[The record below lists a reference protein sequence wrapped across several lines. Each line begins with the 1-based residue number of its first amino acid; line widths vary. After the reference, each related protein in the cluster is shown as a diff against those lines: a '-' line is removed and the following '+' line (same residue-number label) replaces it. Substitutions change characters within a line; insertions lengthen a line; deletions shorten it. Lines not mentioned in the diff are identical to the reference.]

1 MTFEYPGISASE
13 FRPRRAM
20 EVDGSSIDI
29 FPLPV
34 DEASLEALLRDLFE
48 NHWREIVFGPIIEGA
63 AYEFRAPSLPTHIGI
78 FDGYLTIAFGLSHF
92 HICIGPHRGSPGNPA
107 SPALARHR
115 RMLRAELYR
124 RLDRSGA
131 PVSWGLRLFNGEG
144 EQQIT
149 VLLPNPFLD
158 QDSDRCLQTPEWSR
172 LALWDSLRARWLGL
186 DEPDPLDRS
195 GEGFHH
201 D

>member
-1 MTFEYPGISASE
+1 MQDDTATFNADLS
-13 FRPRRAM
+13 RRM
-20 EVDGSSIDI
+20 IDVDGSAVDV

-34 DEASLEALLRDLFE
+34 EEAALEALLRDLFE
-48 NHWREIVFGPIIEGA
+48 NHWHEITFGPIIQGA
-63 AYEFRAPSLPTHIGI
+63 AYELKAPSPPTHIGM
-78 FDGYLTIAFGLSHF
+78 FDGYLTVAFGAPHF
-92 HICIGPHRGSPGNPA
+92 HICIGAHKGMPGNPA
-107 SPALARHR
+107 PPGLARHR
-115 RMLRAELYR
+115 RTSRAELYR

-158 QDSDRCLQTPEWSR
+158 SATDKLRKTPDWSQ
-172 LALWDSLRARWLGL
+172 LGLWDSLRARWLGL
-186 DEPDPLDRS
+186 AEPDPLDRS
-195 GEGFHH
+195 GHRFRH

>member
-1 MTFEYPGISASE
+1 MID
-13 FRPRRAM
+13 
-20 EVDGSSIDI
+20 VDGASVDI

-34 DEASLEALLRDLFE
+34 EEATLEALLRDLFE
-48 NHWREIVFGPIIEGA
+48 NHWREIT
-63 AYEFRAPSLPTHIGI
+63 YEFRAPSPPTHVGT
-78 FDGYLTIAFGLSHF
+78 FDGYLTIAFGAPHF
-92 HICIGPHRGSPGNPA
+92 HICIGAHKGAPSNPA

-115 RMLRAELYR
+115 RTSRAELYR

-172 LALWDSLRARWLGL
+172 LGLWDSLRDRWLGFI
-186 DEPDPLDRS
+186 EPDPVDRT
-195 GEGFHH
+195 GKGFRH

>member
-1 MTFEYPGISASE
+1 M
-13 FRPRRAM
+13 
-20 EVDGSSIDI
+20 
-29 FPLPV
+29 
-34 DEASLEALLRDLFE
+34 
-48 NHWREIVFGPIIEGA
+48 
-63 AYEFRAPSLPTHIGI
+63 
-78 FDGYLTIAFGLSHF
+78 FDGYLTVAFGAPHF
-92 HICIGPHRGSPGNPA
+92 HICIGEHKGTASNPA
-107 SPALARHR
+107 SLALARHR
-115 RMLRAELYR
+115 RTSRAELYR
-124 RLDRSGA
+124 RLDRSDA

-186 DEPDPLDRS
+186 TEPDPVDRT
-195 GEGFHH
+195 GKGFRH

>member
-1 MTFEYPGISASE
+1 MQDEASKSDAN
-13 FRPRRAM
+13 RPRRTID
-20 EVDGSSIDI
+20 VDGSAIDV

-34 DEASLEALLRDLFE
+34 EEAALEGLLRDLFE
-48 NHWREIVFGPIIEGA
+48 NHWREITFGPIIQGA
-63 AYEFRAPSLPTHIGI
+63 AYEFKAPSPPTHIGT
-78 FDGYLTIAFGLSHF
+78 FDGYLTIAFGAPHF
-92 HICIGPHRGSPGNPA
+92 HICIGPHQGSPSNPA
-107 SPALARHR
+107 SLALARHR
-115 RMLRAELYR
+115 QTSRAELYR

-131 PVSWGLRLFNGEG
+131 PVSWGVRLFNGAG

-172 LALWDSLRARWLGL
+172 LDLWDSLRARWLGFT
-186 DEPDPLDRS
+186 EPDPVDRT
-195 GEGFHH
+195 GKGFRH

>member
-1 MTFEYPGISASE
+1 MQEETAASNADL
-13 FRPRRAM
+13 PRRM
-20 EVDGSSIDI
+20 TDVDGSRIDV

-34 DEASLEALLRDLFE
+34 EEAALEALLRHLFE
-48 NHWREIVFGPIIEGA
+48 NHWHEITFGPIIQGA
-63 AYEFRAPSLPTHIGI
+63 AYELKAPSPPTQIGM
-78 FDGYLTIAFGLSHF
+78 FDGYLTVAFGAPHF
-92 HICIGPHRGSPGNPA
+92 HICIGEHKGTASNPA
-107 SPALARHR
+107 SLALARHR
-115 RMLRAELYR
+115 RTSRAELYR
-124 RLDRSGA
+124 RLDRSDA

-186 DEPDPLDRS
+186 TEPDPVDRT
-195 GEGFHH
+195 GKGFRH